1 MKFHGIIEILEGLIG
16 HSKARLSSL
25 MISGNNLTDEFTKW
39 LSREVGENSNDDI
52 FTAVKE
58 IDLSY
63 NYLTSGGV
71 EMLTRALPDLRKL
84 DVRMNMIENAG
95 MFRGNRII
103 EIFPQRMDRKGT
115 NESPLVTISNQ

>member
-1 MKFHGIIEILEGLIG
+1 MGKQKVPGSIPGEGIFSRIIEILEGLIG

-58 IDLSY
+58 VVGRGIRS
-63 NYLTSGGV
+63 
-71 EMLTRALPDLRKL
+71 RDLRDESRVL
-84 DVRMNMIENAG
+84 CRLIC
-95 MFRGNRII
+95 RII
-103 EIFPQRMDRKGT
+103 I
-115 NESPLVTISNQ
+115 